1 MLVGIRCDQSQGFV
15 HGRAYRD
22 RLRAQIKLIGFDTRD
37 VQQLGDQ
44 PEQVPAGTQN
54 VPQMPSMTRLGQI
67 HFQHL
72 RIAQDRI
79 ERSPQFMAAAREK
92 FGFCAV
98 GGFGLAPRQLR
109 FGCACGQQFAG
120 LRQAL
125 PDLAQFVAGT
135 RLRCQR
141 QAFAQPVGVGGQGAQ
156 APGQC
161 RGEPCH
167 GKYRAQ
173 PAQHRRAQ
181 GDDEVALAQPLR
193 LGGTHLQLRGFVI
206 AQFAQLR
213 TQDVEFVLA
222 IPQLPNLFFA
232 AQIRCQQSAP
242 TLHFFRK
249 KWLDAR
255 KALRLAGVGNTLR
268 KTVGHALQPRLG
280 IAIRGQK
287 FIAPH
292 QPIAAHAGRGFG

>member
-1 MLVGIRCDQSQGFV
+1 MQRNAMLVGIRCDQPQGFV

-22 RLRAQIKLIGFDTRD
+22 RFRAQIELIGFDTRD

-44 PEQVPAGTQN
+44 PEQVPACTQN
-54 VPQMPSMTRLGQI
+54 VLQVPPMNRLGQI

-72 RIAQDRI
+72 RIAEDCI
-79 ERSPQFMAAAREK
+79 ERSSQFMAAAREK

-98 GGFGLAPRQLR
+98 GGLRFAPRQLR

-120 LRQAL
+120 LRQTL
-125 PDLAQFVAGT
+125 PDLAQLVAGT

-141 QAFAQPVGVGGQGAQ
+141 QALAQPVGIGGQGAQ

-167 GKYRAQ
+167 RKYRAQ

-181 GDDEVALAQPLR
+181 GNDEVALAQPLR
-193 LGGTHLQLRGFVI
+193 LGGTHLQLRCFVI
-206 AQFAQLR
+206 SQLAQLR

-222 IPQLPNLFFA
+222 VP
-232 AQIRCQQSAP
+232 
-242 TLHFFRK
+242 
-249 KWLDAR
+249 
-255 KALRLAGVGNTLR
+255 
-268 KTVGHALQPRLG
+268 
-280 IAIRGQK
+280 
-287 FIAPH
+287 
-292 QPIAAHAGRGFG
+292 